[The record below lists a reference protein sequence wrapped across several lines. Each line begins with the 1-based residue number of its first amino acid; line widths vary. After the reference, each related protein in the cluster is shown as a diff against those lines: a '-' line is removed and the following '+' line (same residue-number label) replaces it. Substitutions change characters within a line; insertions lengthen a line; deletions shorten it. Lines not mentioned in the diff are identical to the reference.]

1 MKQAWLCLGVMVI
14 GLAGAGCAP
23 SSFVSGKSAA
33 WKSIM
38 LDKQTAGKYDE
49 AWQKTV
55 HTLSTD
61 YAIAIMDKDSGYLRT
76 EWVRGVSGGS
86 YDSYRARIS
95 VRYPDVK
102 KPYRLQYR
110 TDAQWL
116 VDPKHNQWV
125 PGWDE
130 DFDKRI
136 HNLLAGRLGRNRPQY

>member
-1 MKQAWLCLGVMVI
+1 
-14 GLAGAGCAP
+14 
-23 SSFVSGKSAA
+23 
-33 WKSIM
+33 M

-95 VRYPDVK
+95 VRYPDVN

-116 VDPKHNQWV
+116 EDPKHNQW
-125 PGWDE
+125 G
-130 DFDKRI
+130 
-136 HNLLAGRLGRNRPQY
+136 LAGTRLSTRGPATCSPADWVASGTSTRQACV